1 MTNDEELQRYM
12 MLIEQYREQI
22 NQLEQQSSYIQAAI
36 MDYSKAKI
44 TLENI
49 NGENKN
55 DEILVPIGGNTYIHA
70 KTTDTSKVLYNIGA
84 GIVTEK
90 KKQEAIKK
98 IDEKIVELQ
107 KSQEKTAEIIQNIEI
122 QANEVTEKAQKL
134 INQEKK

>member
-12 MLIEQYREQI
+12 VMIEQYREQI

-55 DEILVPIGGNTYIHA
+55 DEILVPIGGNTYIDA

-84 GIVTEK
+84 GFVTEK
-90 KKQEAIKK
+90 KKEDAIKK

-107 KSQEKTAEIIQNIEI
+107 RSQEKTAVMMQNIEKE
-122 QANEVTEKAQKL
+122 ANEVTEKAQKL

>member
-12 MLIEQYREQI
+12 VLIEQYREQI

-49 NGENKN
+49 NGKDKN
-55 DEILVPIGGNTYIHA
+55 DEILVPIGGNTFIHA

-84 GIVTEK
+84 GVITEK
-90 KKQEAIKK
+90 NAKDAINK
-98 IDEKIVELQ
+98 IDEKIEELQ
-107 KSQEKTAEIIQNIEI
+107 RSQDKTAELIQNIEN
-122 QANEVTEKAQKL
+122 QANEVTEKAQKI